1 MGLEVPIRNATFPI
15 LSVRPRLRGGK
26 SKVGPAT
33 VPDHRRDA
41 QIRMAPQRGRG
52 RRTAIR
58 GVSGETDPRDG
69 RLVMHDLTDHRSRR
83 LRVAAVLPLAA
94 AGWLILGSA
103 SALAAT
109 TTHQASTS
117 ASTGAN
123 GKSGQV
129 HTNNGNGGGKATGK
143 PCAGCVGKA
152 DNKNPKGQ
160 MPNGSDANAGYEC
173 DRNHGIG
180 RTNPAHTG
188 CTSTPP
194 PCDEA
199 TEDCGNPPPCDEA
212 TEDCG
217 NPPPCDEATE
227 DCGNPPPCAE

>member
-117 ASTGAN
+117 ASTDAN

-129 HTNNGNGGGKATGK
+129 HTNNAKAG
-143 PCAGCVGKA
+143 
-152 DNKNPKGQ
+152 
-160 MPNGSDANAGYEC
+160 ANAQTKANASSASAKSDHSKG
-173 DRNHGIG
+173 NAG
-180 RTNPAHTG
+180 
-188 CTSTPP
+188 TSGDSSQPQP
-194 PCDEA
+194 LSNADQNAGGANGQCP
-199 TEDCGNPPPCDEA
+199 
-212 TEDCG
+212 
-217 NPPPCDEATE
+217 
-227 DCGNPPPCAE
+227 